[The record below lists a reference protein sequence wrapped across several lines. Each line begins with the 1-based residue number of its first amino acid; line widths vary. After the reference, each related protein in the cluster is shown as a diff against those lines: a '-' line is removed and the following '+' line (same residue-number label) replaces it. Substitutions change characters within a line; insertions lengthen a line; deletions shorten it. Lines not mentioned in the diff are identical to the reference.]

1 MEFEHLHRKSRCE
14 MLIIVMTSL
23 SLARVFLCLFTFTL
37 FSASRWLAEIWQL
50 SRREPQGN
58 WSWSSNCRDVVASSW
73 LSKPFFR
80 AEVKMT
86 LGLVHASYSLPYMH
100 IFLCLFVAHSF
111 IHYLTHSFVYSVL
124 NSLFLPSLIR
134 WFVCLFIHSLVRS
147 FFHSLIRFSFVRS
160 FIHSLTNS

>member
-1 MEFEHLHRKSRCE
+1 MRNANNSNDVTIPGTCFSMFVYIHALFRFALIGGNLTAQSTGSHRG
-14 MLIIVMTSL
+14 IGVGVQI
-23 SLARVFLCLFTFTL
+23 A
-37 FSASRWLAEIWQL
+37 
-50 SRREPQGN
+50 
-58 WSWSSNCRDVVASSW
+58 DVVASSW
-73 LSKPFFR
+73 LSKLFFR

-124 NSLFLPSLIR
+124 NSLFIPSFIR

-147 FFHSLIRFSFVRS
+147 FFHSFIRFFVRS

>member
-1 MEFEHLHRKSRCE
+1 MFFNVCLQSRSFPLRADWRKSDSS
-14 MLIIVMTSL
+14 VDG
-23 SLARVFLCLFTFTL
+23 
-37 FSASRWLAEIWQL
+37 
-50 SRREPQGN
+50 EPQGN
-58 WSWSSNCRDVVASSW
+58 CSWNSNCRDVVASSW
-73 LSKPFFR
+73 LSKLFFR

-124 NSLFLPSLIR
+124 NSLFIPSFIR

-147 FFHSLIRFSFVRS
+147 FFHSFIRFFVRS
-160 FIHSLTNS
+160 FIHSLTNSYNRHTLSVI